1 MAIKGGF
8 QPGHLG
14 VTLFVQDAGA
24 AKNFYQT
31 AFGAV
36 VVYEHTLDDGTV
48 TGFDLR
54 AGKTF
59 FAIASANPKPEAYE
73 KHGSPRGADTI
84 GGSTVMLWLYVEDVD
99 STLEQVRKA
108 GGQVRSGV
116 SEVEN
121 PFWGD
126 RVAQFND
133 PFGYSWRLATMQE
146 EVSYDE
152 LAPRLAAKV
161 AEYRA

>member
-8 QPGHLG
+8 RPGHLG
-14 VTLFVQDAGA
+14 VTLFVQDAGK
-24 AKNFYQT
+24 AKDFYQA

-36 VVYEHTLDDGTV
+36 VTYEHRLDDGTI

-54 AGKTF
+54 AGETF
-59 FAIASANPKPEAYE
+59 FAVASANPKPEAYE
-73 KHGSPRGADTI
+73 KHGSPRGADAI
-84 GGSTVMLWLYVEDVD
+84 GGSTVLLWLYVEDVD
-99 STLEQVRKA
+99 GTLEQVREA
-108 GGQVRSGV
+108 GGLVQSGASV
-116 SEVEN
+116 IEN
-121 PFWGD
+121 TFWGD

-146 EVSYDE
+146 EVTYDD

-161 AEYRA
+161 AEHRA